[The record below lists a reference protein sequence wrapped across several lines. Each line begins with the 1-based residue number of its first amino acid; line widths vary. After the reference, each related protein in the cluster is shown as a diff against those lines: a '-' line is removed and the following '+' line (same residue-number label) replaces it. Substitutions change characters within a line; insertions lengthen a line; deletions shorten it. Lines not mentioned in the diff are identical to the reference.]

1 MTKKIGIIT
10 ILKVNNYGAEL
21 QAYALQRCLNSLGYD
36 AEVIDYLFYKHPD
49 HVRESISRPFYPY
62 PLKNKILEFGL
73 SVRDRL
79 TRLFA
84 SPSQK
89 RRQKNFDD
97 FHIANTRLSH
107 TFHSLSELQNGCP
120 EYDVYCVGSDQVWN
134 PRCFTNLAP
143 YLLSFAPDNARKI
156 SYASS
161 FGVSSLPSSA
171 EAQYAKFLNRFDAIA
186 VREAAG
192 ADIVK
197 KLIGRDA
204 KIVLDPTLLLSP
216 NDWATIEKPV
226 PNLPDRYLLTYE
238 LRPQSALANLAQEIA
253 RRQGLKI
260 VRLGCRQK
268 FYSDPVVNI
277 ADAGPAEFLYLF
289 RNAAFVV
296 TNSFHGTAF
305 SVNFSKPFFSV
316 LERGR
321 NNNSRQLSLLNACGL
336 DSQVYYDG
344 DPFPSSFD
352 VDFSSATQRLA
363 SLRNSSIEY
372 LNSAING

>member
-21 QAYALQRCLNSLGYD
+21 QAYALQQCLNSLGYD

-49 HVRESISRPFYPY
+49 HIRESISRPFYPY
-62 PLKNKILEFGL
+62 PFKNKILESGL
-73 SVRDRL
+73 FLRDRL
-79 TRLFA
+79 TRLLA

-97 FHIANTRLSH
+97 FHIANTHLSR
-107 TFHSLSELQNGCP
+107 TFHSLSELQNECP
-120 EYDVYCVGSDQVWN
+120 RYDVYCVGSDQVWN

-171 EAQYAKFLNRFDAIA
+171 ESQYAKLLRRFDSIA
-186 VREAAG
+186 VRESTG

-197 KLIGRDA
+197 KLIGKNA
-204 KIVLDPTLLLSP
+204 QTVLDPTLLLSP
-216 NDWATIEKPV
+216 DDWAKVEKPV
-226 PNLPDRYLLTYE
+226 PNIPDRYLLTYE
-238 LRPQSALANLAQEIA
+238 LRPQLALANLAQEVA
-253 RRQGLKI
+253 HRHGLKI

-268 FYSDPVVNI
+268 FYTDPLINI
-277 ADAGPAEFLYLF
+277 TDAGPAEFLYLF

-321 NNNSRQLSLLNACGL
+321 NNNSRQLSLLGSCGL
-336 DSQVYYDG
+336 ESQVYYDG
-344 DPFPSSFD
+344 DPIPSSFD
-352 VDFSSATQRLA
+352 VDFSSATRRLA